1 MPLVSRTSRGTGTDV
16 AIEHAGVMFL
26 GLLLSPMIAATAHE
40 LEVCVGDR
48 ERTQLRRGIS
58 MSGPADRPITR
69 SVRDDNSGLPWY
81 TRTVSSRQFVSASVL
96 VILTAL
102 PVSGSVCALLCDA
115 ARGPMMAGHHGA
127 AKDCEEPASTSSAQ
141 IRGVSEHDCSR
152 HDPAIQ
158 KASLAAAE
166 KTSASV
172 TSIPLVANLVT
183 VTFTAPFDAASDP
196 QYASPPGTAPPTTT
210 PLVLRI

>member
-1 MPLVSRTSRGTGTDV
+1 MPIARECRCCRGAFLYERPGQPAAVRGDTSGVSR
-16 AIEHAGVMFL
+16 
-26 GLLLSPMIAATAHE
+26 
-40 LEVCVGDR
+40 
-48 ERTQLRRGIS
+48 
-58 MSGPADRPITR
+58 
-69 SVRDDNSGLPWY
+69 Y
-81 TRTVSSRQFVSASVL
+81 TRTVSSRQFVSAFVL

-115 ARGPMMAGHHGA
+115 ARGNMMAGHHGA
-127 AKDCEEPASTSSAQ
+127 AKDCEEPAPPSSAQ

-152 HDPAIQ
+152 HDLAIQ

-166 KTSASV
+166 KTNARV
-172 TSIPLVANLVT
+172 TSIPFVASLVT
-183 VTFTAPFDAASDP
+183 VTFTAPFDVASDP